1 MSNRY
6 LTFSVK
12 QVFKL
17 PVEALSEA
25 EQVAFAIQYYVG
37 CEELKDSKAA
47 WQILIALVSIYKEN
61 TKISTFNFLLK
72 IWSENH
78 RTTMIVPKKFSFL

>member
-1 MSNRY
+1 MFQ
-6 LTFSVK
+6 TFSVK

-25 EQVAFAIQYYVG
+25 EQVAFAVQYYVG

-47 WQILIALVSIYKEN
+47 WQILIALVSIYEEN
-61 TKISTFNFLLK
+61 THRNQHFQFLLK